1 MHHTNLQ
8 KYVKLI
14 LVITLLINPAW
25 SCVKDENTL
34 KVTATAYNSLPAQ
47 TQGDPTL
54 TAWGQKLVPGMKA
67 IAVSRDLLSMG
78 LTRGVKVK
86 IEGRSGAYTVM
97 DKLNKRWKRRID
109 IYMGTDEKAARQW
122 GKREVTIRW

>member
-1 MHHTNLQ
+1 MNKICIL
-8 KYVKLI
+8 KLI
-14 LVITLLINPAW
+14 LVVTILINPAW
-25 SCVKDENTL
+25 GCAKDEIAL

-67 IAVSRDLLSMG
+67 VAVSRDLLSMG

-86 IEGRSGAYTVM
+86 IEGLSGTYIVL